1 MILLLDTSSP
11 ECCIYLVYGQDDI
24 KEYRW
29 QAGRELAKGLLG
41 YIDKVLGEN
50 NQRVQDLTGLGF
62 YQGPG
67 SFTGL
72 RIGAATCNAIAYS
85 EGIAVV
91 GATGESWAN
100 ECVKRLHNGENDK
113 VVLPDYGRPARITAP
128 RK

>member
-11 ECCIYLVYGQDDI
+11 ECCVYLAYSLDEI

-29 QAGRELAKGLLG
+29 QAGRELAKGLLS

-50 NQRVQDLTGLGF
+50 NLRIQDLTGIGF
-62 YQGPG
+62 YRGPG

-72 RIGAATCNAIAYS
+72 RIGAATCNAIAYA

-91 GATGESWAN
+91 GATGEDWIQVSI
-100 ECVKRLHNGENDK
+100 KRLNDGENDK